1 MKNIL
6 IAVDFE
12 DNVKAFLN
20 KATSLINAGEAKLWL
35 VHIAAPDPD
44 FVGYEAGPQYIRDAR
59 ADDLRKEHKQ
69 LAGYIHDL
77 TVKGFDAEG
86 LLVQGPTIETIL
98 TESEKLAIELIV
110 TGRHEHGFFYK
121 LFNSPTSADIID
133 KAKMPVLII
142 PL

>member
-20 KATSLINAGEAKLWL
+20 KATTLINAQQAKLWL

-69 LAGYIHDL
+69 LAGHIDNL
-77 TVKGFDAEG
+77 TAQGFDAEG
-86 LLVQGPTIETIL
+86 LLVQGPTIETIIN
-98 TESEKLAIELIV
+98 ESEKLAIDLIV
-110 TGRHEHGFFYK
+110 TGRHEHGLFYK
-121 LFNSPTSADIID
+121 IFNSPTSADIID